1 MVPRHHELQRGQ
13 PVNIVLKPDQRSGKL
28 TPGLVQDILTRG
40 DHPHGVKVRLS
51 NGQIGRV
58 QSLPLSSSSAPLSN
72 FGPASSS
79 HPLQPNLPKQQRAH
93 GALSEPQEAATDY
106 CSNTT
111 RSTSLMDYA
120 KPNKSCWSA
129 DQEASMTRQA
139 NLENKFPELDPS
151 LIAAILADYST
162 GEAAES
168 VLSALCTT

>member
-13 PVNIVLKPDQRSGKL
+13 PVNIVLKPDQPSGKL

-58 QSLPLSSSSAPLSN
+58 QSLPLSSSSAPPSN

-79 HPLQPNLPKQQRAH
+79 QPLQHNLPKQQRAN

-106 CSNTT
+106 CSNPT

-120 KPNKSCWSA
+120 KPNKSNLSA
-129 DQEASMTRQA
+129 DQEVSMTPQD
-139 NLENKFPELDPS
+139 NLEKKFPELDPS
-151 LIAAILADYST
+151 LIAAILADYSS

>member
-58 QSLPLSSSSAPLSN
+58 QSLRLSSSSTPLSN
-72 FGPASSS
+72 FAPASSS
-79 HPLQPNLPKQQRAH
+79 QPLQHDLPKQQRANS
-93 GALSEPQEAATDY
+93 ALSEPQEAATDY
-106 CSNTT
+106 CSNPT
-111 RSTSLMDYA
+111 RYTSLMDYA
-120 KPNKSCWSA
+120 KPNKSCLSA
-129 DQEASMTRQA
+129 DQEASMTRQDS
-139 NLENKFPELDPS
+139 LEKKFPELEPS
-151 LIAAILADYST
+151 LIAAILAEYST